1 MLMTCNPLINRI
13 VSEDIANIVATTDV
27 DWSVFAGKRVLIT
40 GASGFLP
47 AYLVETLL
55 YLNRERNLKVQ
66 VTALVRNRENFQNR
80 FAHHLD
86 NPKLT
91 ALVQDVSSPINLTLP
106 HHFIIH
112 AASQASPKYYGAD
125 PVGTLSANVLGTMQL
140 LELARVH
147 PVISFMYFSSGE
159 VYGETKRVPT
169 RESDYG
175 YIDPASVRSC
185 YAESKRMGENMCVS
199 WHAQYQVPCK
209 IVRPFHTYGPG
220 MKLDD
225 GRVYAD
231 FVRDIL
237 ENRQI
242 VLKSVGTA
250 SRAFC
255 YLADATAG
263 FFTVL
268 MNGENGVPY
277 NVGNSGA
284 EISVIN
290 LANLL
295 VDLFPEKRLCVVKE
309 NFRTDGGYL
318 QSPIS
323 RNCPDISRI
332 NALGWAP
339 KTSLVDGFKRT
350 IESYTL

>member
-1 MLMTCNPLINRI
+1 MPTMNRI
-13 VSEDIANIVATTDV
+13 IAEDIEEIVTTTRV
-27 DWSVFAGKRVLIT
+27 DWNAFSGKRVLIT

-55 YLNRERNLKVQ
+55 YLNLTRNLNVHI
-66 VTALVRNRENFQNR
+66 TALVRSKANFEQR
-80 FAHHLD
+80 FAHHLG
-86 NPKLT
+86 NPSLT
-91 ALVQDVSSPINLTLP
+91 ALVQDVAQPISLALP

-112 AASQASPKYYGAD
+112 AASQASPKYYGVD

-140 LELARVH
+140 LEVARSH

-159 VYGETKRVPT
+159 VYGETQCVPT
-169 RESDYG
+169 KEADYG
-175 YIDPASVRSC
+175 YIDPTAVRSC

-231 FVRDIL
+231 FVRDIV
-237 ENRQI
+237 ENRPI
-242 VLKSVGTA
+242 TLRSAGTA

-268 MNGENGVPY
+268 LNGKNGIPY
-277 NVGNSGA
+277 NVGNSQA
-284 EISVIN
+284 EISIKE
-290 LANLL
+290 LACLL
-295 VDLFPEKRLCVVKE
+295 VDLFPEKKLHVIMEVIEDNDR
-309 NFRTDGGYL
+309 YL
-318 QSPIS
+318 QSPIL

-332 NALGWAP
+332 NALGWMP
-339 KTSLVDGFKRT
+339 KTSLADGFKRT
-350 IESYTL
+350 IESYSI

>member
-1 MLMTCNPLINRI
+1 MLSFNRI
-13 VSEDIANIVATTDV
+13 ILEDIEQILSTTRV
-27 DWSVFAGKRVLIT
+27 DWDDFSGKRVLIT

-55 YLNRERNLKVQ
+55 HLNKTRGLDTH
-66 VTALVRNRENFQNR
+66 VTALVRNRENYIKR
-80 FAHHLD
+80 FAQHLD
-86 NPKLT
+86 NPNLT
-91 ALVQDVSSPINLTLP
+91 VLVQDVSKPISLALP

-112 AASQASPKYYGAD
+112 AASQASPKYYGVD
-125 PVGTLSANVLGTMQL
+125 PVGTLLANVLGTMQL
-140 LELARVH
+140 LELARNH

-159 VYGETKRVPT
+159 VYGETQSIPT
-169 RESDYG
+169 KESDYG
-175 YIDPASVRSC
+175 YIDPTSVRSC

-199 WHAQYQVPCK
+199 WHAQYQVPIK

-220 MKLDD
+220 MRLDD

-231 FVRDIL
+231 FVRDII
-237 ENRQI
+237 ENRPI
-242 VLKSVGTA
+242 LVRSEGTA

-255 YLADATAG
+255 YLADATSG

-268 MNGENGVPY
+268 LRGENGIPY
-277 NVGNSGA
+277 NVGNSQA
-284 EISVIN
+284 EISVMD

-295 VDLFPEKRLCVVKE
+295 VGLFPEKQLVVIKK
-309 NFRTDGGYL
+309 NIQKTNGYL

-332 NALGWAP
+332 NSLGWEP
-339 KTSLVDGFKRT
+339 KTSLADGFKRT
-350 IESYTL
+350 IGSYSI

>member
-1 MLMTCNPLINRI
+1 MNTLHIPTINRI
-13 VSEDIANIVATTDV
+13 VAEDIEEIVTTTHI
-27 DWSVFAGKRVLIT
+27 DWNAFAEKRVLIT

-55 YLNRERNLKVQ
+55 YLNLTRNLNVHI
-66 VTALVRNRENFQNR
+66 TALVRNQANFEQR
-80 FAHHLD
+80 FAHHLG
-86 NPKLT
+86 NPNLT
-91 ALVQDVSSPINLTLP
+91 ALVQDVTQPIRLVLP

-112 AASQASPKYYGAD
+112 AASQASPKYYGVD

-140 LELARVH
+140 LELARSH

-159 VYGETKRVPT
+159 VYGEVQCVPT
-169 RESDYG
+169 QEVDYG
-175 YIDPASVRSC
+175 YIDPTAVRSC

-231 FVRDIL
+231 FVRDII
-237 ENRQI
+237 ENRPI
-242 VLKSVGTA
+242 TLRSAGTA

-268 MNGENGVPY
+268 LNGKNGIPY
-277 NVGNSGA
+277 NVGNSQA
-284 EISVIN
+284 EISIKE
-290 LANLL
+290 LACLL
-295 VDLFPEKRLCVVKE
+295 VDLFPEKKLHVIMEVIEDNDR
-309 NFRTDGGYL
+309 YL
-318 QSPIS
+318 QSPIL

-332 NALGWAP
+332 NALGWMP
-339 KTSLVDGFKRT
+339 KTSLADGFKRT
-350 IESYTL
+350 IESYSI